1 MSGVAR
7 GVEGASEYAVDERGN
22 PFWTV
27 PTTCDLCWE
36 PSGEDGPAHLRRSGA
51 SVTEVAL
58 GGEPWAWWFSPYGYF
73 PEHLI
78 VASREHRPMAIDHGT
93 IARLLDFSDAYPRWF
108 IGSNADLPIV
118 GGSLPGHDHFQGG
131 GHRFPLMN
139 VPIARAFSIE
149 GLESVGAGIVR
160 WPASVVRLRSRDR
173 RLLAE
178 AACRVLDAWRP
189 FSFEECDIRAFSLVP
204 DDGREGAVS
213 ASGALASPARFVQHN
228 TANPILWREGDDY
241 VMDLVLRNNRTTPEH
256 PFGLFHVP
264 ERLFHIKKENIGLI
278 EIMGRAI
285 LPARL
290 AAELPAVKD
299 ECSRAFYEILV
310 ATGVFKDDAA
320 GRRGLA
326 QQPHH
331 AGAPLS
337 CRSVSSISRRRTSA
351 SSRSRAI
358 LWRPNFAGR
367 TSAAA
372 FYEILSHGRLQR
384 RCRVAQQPR
393 LARPLPRAFPLPER
407 LFHIKKRSDSIE
419 IMGRAILPPAV
430 PAADDPCLRI
440 LALDGRR
447 PPLTGRPSSR
457 LSTLPPPAVWRIR
470 PRFVQHNTANLILWR
485 EGDDYV
491 MDLVLRN
498 NRTTP
503 EHPFGLFHVP
513 ERLFHIK
520 KENIGLIEIMGR
532 AILPTRLAAE
542 LLVIKDECSRA
553 FYEIL
558 VATGV
563 FKDDAAGR
571 RGWEAFLATI

>member
-1 MSGVAR
+1 MSGAAR
-7 GVEGASEYAVDERGN
+7 GVEGASGYAVDERGN
-22 PFWTV
+22 PFWTYSSPAGPLEITVNLVKPEKDPRDIAAAAGTTLGGAALEATPAGEGEAAATTVEGDARKGAPSV

-51 SVTEVAL
+51 PVTEVAL

-118 GGSLPGHDHFQGG
+118 GGSLLGHDHFQGG

-139 VPIARAFSIE
+139 APIARAFSIE
-149 GLESVGAGIVR
+149 GLESVEAGIVR

-173 RLLAE
+173 SALAE

-189 FSFEECDIRAFSLVP
+189 FSFEECGIRAFSLVP

-228 TANPILWREGDDY
+228 TANPILWRED
-241 VMDLVLRNNRTTPEH
+241 
-256 PFGLFHVP
+256 
-264 ERLFHIKKENIGLI
+264 
-278 EIMGRAI
+278 
-285 LPARL
+285 
-290 AAELPAVKD
+290 
-299 ECSRAFYEILV
+299 
-310 ATGVFKDDAA
+310 
-320 GRRGLA
+320 
-326 QQPHH
+326 
-331 AGAPLS
+331 
-337 CRSVSSISRRRTSA
+337 
-351 SSRSRAI
+351 
-358 LWRPNFAGR
+358 
-367 TSAAA
+367 
-372 FYEILSHGRLQR
+372 
-384 RCRVAQQPR
+384 
-393 LARPLPRAFPLPER
+393 
-407 LFHIKKRSDSIE
+407 
-419 IMGRAILPPAV
+419 
-430 PAADDPCLRI
+430 
-440 LALDGRR
+440 
-447 PPLTGRPSSR
+447 
-457 LSTLPPPAVWRIR
+457 
-470 PRFVQHNTANLILWR
+470 
-485 EGDDYV
+485 DDYV

-542 LLVIKDECSRA
+542 LPVIK
-553 FYEIL
+553 
-558 VATGV
+558 G
-563 FKDDAAGR
+563 
-571 RGWEAFLATI
+571 